1 MQFGVKIR
9 PHPPVLVKINGEA
22 IVINF
27 STLLLAAFLQAK
39 QHSSCNIYTDG
50 YYNVLGERCELF
62 FPPMRVLTQ
71 AGCRR
76 TKHNCW
82 FFIDKP
88 EVF

>member
-39 QHSSCNIYTDG
+39 QHSSCNIYTDV

-62 FPPMRVLTQ
+62 FPSY
-71 AGCRR
+71 AGVNSGRLQEN
-76 TKHNCW
+76 KAQLL
-82 FFIDKP
+82 
-88 EVF
+88 VFHR